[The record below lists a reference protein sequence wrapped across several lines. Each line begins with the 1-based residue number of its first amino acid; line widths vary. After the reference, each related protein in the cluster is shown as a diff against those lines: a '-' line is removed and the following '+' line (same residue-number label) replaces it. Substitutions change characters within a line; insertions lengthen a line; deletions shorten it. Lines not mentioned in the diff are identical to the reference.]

1 MVHVLNISIYMY
13 LYHPPAAAI
22 FSRAKISAAIEGS
35 GCLCANLCN
44 MWFSWQLHSIPH
56 PCFPGF
62 GQLPP
67 GSKGS
72 RFPAICLKKSF
83 FLVQMPRVCTT
94 RLINK
99 VLYQLGWLKHVE
111 TLQLMVIL
119 ILHVQD
125 FVQTYHWTTI

>member
-1 MVHVLNISIYMY
+1 MVHVSNISIYMY

-35 GCLCANLCN
+35 GCLCANLHN

-72 RFPAICLKKSF
+72 RFPSIRLKKSLF
-83 FLVQMPRVCTT
+83 FFGANAKGVH
-94 RLINK
+94 NK
-99 VLYQLGWLKHVE
+99 VDKQSPVPVGVVE
-111 TLQLMVIL
+111 TC
-119 ILHVQD
+119 
-125 FVQTYHWTTI
+125 